1 MSPLPNLGPGARI
14 GAFEIVE
21 PIGEGGMGQVYRAVD
36 TRLKRDVA
44 VKVLPASFKAEAE
57 RLARF
62 RREAE
67 LLAALNHPNIAQV
80 YGLEQADG
88 EHALVM
94 ELATGATLADRVA
107 AGPLPLEDA
116 LAIAR
121 QVLEGLEAAHERGI
135 VHRDLKPG
143 NIMIAPDGTVKV
155 LDFGLAKALDPSPG
169 GPGSA
174 GQGATITSP
183 ALTSMGVI
191 LGTAAYMAPEQA
203 RGRAVDR
210 RADLWAFGCVL
221 YEMLTG
227 TRAFSGDDVTET
239 LANVLKSDA
248 HLGALPVTVPP
259 RVRQVITACLQK
271 DPRQRLGSAQDARLL
286 LDGVFEP
293 EATPDLAAPAA
304 IAPVWRRLLP
314 YASGALAATLIVLL
328 AWRLAPSP
336 SPPQVSRFSIPIP
349 AGQEFRNTGRHVV
362 AVSPDGST
370 IIYNAAGG
378 LRLRRLDELDAR
390 VIPGTE
396 APLTNPV
403 FSPDGQHVAFY
414 SPTDGHVKRLA
425 IAGGAP
431 LVIARN
437 VDNPQ
442 GIDWSEDGTLL
453 LALQKGIAR
462 VAATGGTPE
471 LIVKVGEN
479 ERAALPQLLPAS
491 NAVLFT
497 LATFEDNS
505 VEKYQLQLMA
515 QSLGTDKRTK
525 ILEGA
530 RDARMLPTG
539 HLVYAVDDNLF
550 AVAIDPATL
559 TTRGAPIELMQGIWW
574 RRTSSVAANWSVSRN
589 GTLIYAPDIPE
600 DTLRPLW
607 VNRDGAAVPAE
618 HVPPGQAPRLSP
630 DGKRLLVELDNDVW
644 IYELETGRRKRLT
657 ADNASGRPAWHP
669 SGARIAYTSA
679 RSDGAE
685 IWVASADGTGT
696 PRQLTDLPGAAHVD
710 SWSPDGRTLAFHHHP
725 PGEAPNEILAI
736 SPDDPAPKPAPLVQG
751 GFAAEDAVFSPDGRY
766 VAYLSAE
773 SGRREIYVRAFP
785 GPGPQVPVSV
795 GGGREPVWSR
805 TGEIFYRSLTGDQ
818 MMSVKV
824 TTSPTLTVGAPT
836 RLFAGDFFMTTGGG
850 SPRPQYD
857 VTANGQRFLM
867 LQRDRTMTAQIVV
880 VQHWFEELRRAIAV
894 N

>member
-1 MSPLPNLGPGARI
+1 MSQPPNLGPGARI
-14 GAFEIVE
+14 GAYEIVG
-21 PIGEGGMGQVYRAVD
+21 PIGEGGMGQVYRALD
-36 TRLKRDVA
+36 TRLKREVA
-44 VKVLPASFKAEAE
+44 VKVLPASFRVDAE

-67 LLAALNHPNIAQV
+67 LLAALNHPNIAHV
-80 YGLEQADG
+80 YGLEQGDG

-94 ELATGATLADRVA
+94 ELATGATLAERAA

-121 QVLEGLEAAHERGI
+121 QVLEALEAAHERGI
-135 VHRDLKPG
+135 VHRDLKPA

-155 LDFGLAKALDPSPG
+155 LDFGLAKALDATSGVPG
-169 GPGSA
+169 AA
-174 GQGATITSP
+174 GHGATITSP

-210 RADLWAFGCVL
+210 RADLWGFGCVL

-248 HLGALPVTVPP
+248 NLSELPVTVPP
-259 RVRQVITACLQK
+259 RVRQVLTACLQK
-271 DPRQRLGSAQDARLL
+271 DPRKRLGSAHDARLL
-286 LDGVFEP
+286 LDGTFEADVMP
-293 EATPDLAAPAA
+293 GLRAPA
-304 IAPVWRRLLP
+304 PNTPGWRRLLP
-314 YASGALAATLIVLL
+314 YASGALAAALIGLA
-328 AWRLAPSP
+328 AWRLAPAQA
-336 SPPQVSRFSIPIP
+336 PPTVTRFSIPIP

-362 AVSPDGST
+362 AVAPDGSA

-378 LRLRRLDELDAR
+378 LHLRRLDELDAR

-396 APLTNPV
+396 APLTSPV

-414 SPTDGHVKRLA
+414 STTDSQVKRLA

-437 VDNPQ
+437 VDNPF
-442 GIDWSEDGTLL
+442 GIDWSDDGTIL
-453 LALQKGIAR
+453 LAIREGIAR

-491 NAVLFT
+491 EAVLFT
-497 LATFEDNS
+497 LGTFKDNTFDA
-505 VEKYQLQLMA
+505 YQVQVMA
-515 QSLGTDKRTK
+515 QSLGTGQRTK

-530 RDARMLPTG
+530 RDARLLPTG

-550 AVAIDPATL
+550 AVAFDPATL
-559 TTRGAPIELMQGIWW
+559 TTRGASIELIQGMWW
-574 RRTSSVAANWSVSRN
+574 RRTSGVTANWSVSRN
-589 GTLIYAPDIPE
+589 GTLIYAPGIPE

-618 HVPPGQAPRLSP
+618 HVPSGQAPRLSP
-630 DGKRLLVELDNDVW
+630 DGRQLLVEIDNDIW

-679 RSDGAE
+679 RNGGAE
-685 IWVASADGTGT
+685 IWEANADGTGT
-696 PRQLTDLPGAAHVD
+696 PRQLTDLPGPAHVD
-710 SWSPDGRTLAFHHHP
+710 SWSPDGKTLAFHHHP
-725 PGEAPNEILAI
+725 PGDAPNEILAI
-736 SPDDPAPKPAPLVQG
+736 SPDDQAAKPAPLVQG

-818 MMSVKV
+818 MMSVTV
-824 TTSPTLTVGAPT
+824 TTSPALTVGAPT
-836 RLFAGDFFMTTGGG
+836 RLFAGDYFMTSGGG

-867 LQRDRTMTAQIVV
+867 LQRDRTINAQIVV
-880 VQHWFEELRRAIAV
+880 VQHWFEELRRAV
-894 N
+894 PVE